1 MGAPAHR
8 HDVGCALALMVAM
21 IRSLSLLDFKSFAI
35 ESTEFGP
42 FTVVIGANASG
53 KSNLRDALRFLHGL
67 SRGYTLAETI
77 GEKWVEGGVL
87 QWQGIRGGAREAARH
102 GSPSFTLATILEVE
116 DQGRLRTAAYT
127 VGVRVDG
134 ATPRIMFERFRAPG
148 YNRPFFDTYPDDSPA
163 GGDADHIHARVRQT
177 DKRGRDPS
185 RTFLSDRPILTQL
198 AGRDD
203 IQKTVRDM
211 AAAAI
216 AALGSMRFL
225 DLSPDAMRRPSQPGQ
240 KILSDRGENLASVL
254 QLIYQDE
261 ATREPM
267 LEWIRELTPMDV
279 RDLTFDTDTTGRVVL
294 SLVEADGNRTSVYSA
309 SDGTLRLLAMIA
321 AFLGPATARFYFL
334 EELEVGIHPARLY
347 VLLDLIEQQSRRTG
361 RPPVQ
366 VVATTHSPH
375 LLRQLR
381 PETLDHALL
390 VYRDGGAG
398 TSRLVPIHDVPG
410 IDAAALSDP
419 GRLHESAWFENVLA
433 FSGDGAA
440 NEPAVLGE

>member
-1 MGAPAHR
+1 
-8 HDVGCALALMVAM
+8 M
-21 IRSLSLLDFKSFAI
+21 IQSLSLLNFKSFAN
-35 ESTEFGP
+35 ESTQFGP

-53 KSNLRDALRFLHGL
+53 KSNLRDAFRFLHGL

-102 GSPSFTLATILEVE
+102 GIPNFGLSTRLEIE
-116 DQGRLRTAAYT
+116 DQDRLRTATYT
-127 VGVRVDG
+127 VGVSVDD
-134 ATPRIMFERFRAPG
+134 ATPRVMFERFGAQS
-148 YNRPFFDTYPDDSPA
+148 YNRPFFDTFPDDNPA
-163 GGDADHIHARVRQT
+163 GGDAEHIHARVRQT
-177 DKRGRDPS
+177 NTPGPDPV
-185 RTFLSDRPILTQL
+185 RAFLSDRPILTQL
-198 AGRDD
+198 AGRDG

-216 AALGSMRFL
+216 ASLGSMRFL

-254 QLIYQDE
+254 QLMYQDE
-261 ATREPM
+261 GTREPM

-279 RDLTFDTDTTGRVVL
+279 RDLAFDTDATGRVVL
-294 SLVEADGNRTSVYSA
+294 FLVEADGNRTSVYSA

-321 AFLGPATARFYFL
+321 AFLGPASARFYFL

-347 VLLDLIEQQSRRTG
+347 VLLDLIEQQSRRTD

-381 PETLDHALL
+381 PETLRNALL
-390 VYRDGGAG
+390 VYRDGGTG
-398 TSRLVPIHDVPG
+398 TSRLLPIHDVPG
-410 IDAAALSDP
+410 IDVEADP

-440 NEPAVLGE
+440 DEPAVLDG